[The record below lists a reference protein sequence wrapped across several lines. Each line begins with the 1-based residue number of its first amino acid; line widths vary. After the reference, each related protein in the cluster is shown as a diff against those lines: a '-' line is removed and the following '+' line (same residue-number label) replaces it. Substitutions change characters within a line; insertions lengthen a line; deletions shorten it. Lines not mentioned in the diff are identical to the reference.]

1 MFSFAIDYYLTVSMA
16 ATGVIQIAACFGGL
30 GGLVFFRSCIVA
42 RVVGAILVVAPMVW
56 FFASEPRNINDY
68 DGGLDANEQAIFFVL
83 GALTSLILTLVV
95 SSLVNLRMN
104 SQVEPKNGLD
114 ALRNTTYA
122 RAVLVNLRFRVK
134 RWRI

>member
-42 RVVGAILVVAPMVW
+42 RVVGAILVVVPMVW

-68 DGGLDANEQAIFFVL
+68 DGGLDANEQAIFFAL
-83 GALTSLILTLVV
+83 GALTSLIVTLIL
-95 SSLVNLRMN
+95 SSLVNFRMN
-104 SQVEPKNGLD
+104 SQIGLKAGLG
-114 ALRNTTYA
+114 ALENTTYV
-122 RAVLVNLRFRVK
+122 RAVLANLPFRVK
-134 RWRI
+134 QWKI